1 MRLTQ
6 KQHQRWEVVYWSGLY
21 FWISRRAGCTVVW
34 WLLLWL
40 TLGVAEVAA
49 QPNEAI
55 FRNVDAYTMIS
66 FVGLR
71 YNPETDTY
79 ISSATVTNTSSVPLS
94 RYVYLIITAVSPDSA
109 VVVNATGQ
117 SAQQHPFY
125 DLSPLVPSQLAP
137 QGITSPLELEFRNPS
152 QEPLQITASIF
163 MPPWA
168 ASSNHPP
175 VLTISGDQTVYTDE
189 ILQLSVTADD
199 PDGHQVTLPSSPL
212 PANAN
217 FDPSSGIFRFQP
229 DNTQVGTTSVTF
241 TAVDHGAPPLSTSKT
256 EISVLQ
262 LTAPSVTLLHPTE
275 GLFTSHARQRVIGTV
290 SDLRLKAV
298 TLHHNGTERTIKAVN
313 GAFATALT
321 LVEGLNT
328 LSVSARNA
336 AGTGTSAEIHV
347 TLDTLPPQVVI
358 TTPHAYEVLFEAQ
371 VRVAG
376 TIDDTTAEVRVHG
389 QTARVQDGFWEVPA
403 VPLSVGENLLTVT
416 ATDLAGHVSQT
427 SLPVIRATGD
437 LQAIVVAPNPVR
449 LAAVRA
455 SQQLTVTGMLSDGG
469 TQDLTAATTGTTY
482 ASSNSAVATVS
493 PDGLVTAVAQGEATI
508 TARHSVF
515 SATVQVLVESNLSLL
530 NFIVILTDD
539 QRWDTL
545 WAMPIVQEK
554 LMARGVTFT
563 NAFVTTPLC
572 CPFRTSFLSGGFY
585 AHNTGV
591 LTNALPNGG
600 VSRFHDEETIATILQ
615 GAGYKTALMGKYM
628 NGYLKIA
635 PYIPPGWTKFIG
647 IQGGAGFI
655 LLLL

>member
-1 MRLTQ
+1 
-6 KQHQRWEVVYWSGLY
+6 
-21 FWISRRAGCTVVW
+21 
-34 WLLLWL
+34 
-40 TLGVAEVAA
+40 
-49 QPNEAI
+49 
-55 FRNVDAYTMIS
+55 
-66 FVGLR
+66 
-71 YNPETDTY
+71 
-79 ISSATVTNTSSVPLS
+79 
-94 RYVYLIITAVSPDSA
+94 
-109 VVVNATGQ
+109 
-117 SAQQHPFY
+117 
-125 DLSPLVPSQLAP
+125 
-137 QGITSPLELEFRNPS
+137 
-152 QEPLQITASIF
+152 
-163 MPPWA
+163 
-168 ASSNHPP
+168 
-175 VLTISGDQTVYTDE
+175 
-189 ILQLSVTADD
+189 
-199 PDGHQVTLPSSPL
+199 
-212 PANAN
+212 
-217 FDPSSGIFRFQP
+217 
-229 DNTQVGTTSVTF
+229 
-241 TAVDHGAPPLSTSKT
+241 
-256 EISVLQ
+256 
-262 LTAPSVTLLHPTE
+262 
-275 GLFTSHARQRVIGTV
+275 
-290 SDLRLKAV
+290 
-298 TLHHNGTERTIKAVN
+298 
-313 GAFATALT
+313 
-321 LVEGLNT
+321 LVEGLNI

-515 SATVQVLVESNLSLL
+515 SATVQVLVERNLSLL

-572 CPFRTSFLSGGFY
+572 CPFRASFLSGGFY

-647 IQGGAGFI
+647 LQGGAGFI
-655 LLLL
+655 LLLR